1 MAKTPECKVKDEIK
15 KLLKSRGIYY
25 TMPIGGAF
33 STIGVPDF
41 LCCYKGRFIGIEAK
55 AGSNK
60 PTALQEKNLEDIR
73 KAGGVGLVINEK
85 NLIELINTLKEQD
98 DER

>member
-15 KLLKSRGIYY
+15 KLLKQYGVYY

>member
-15 KLLKSRGIYY
+15 KLLKQYGVYY
-25 TMPIGGAF
+25 IMPIGGAF

-85 NLIELINTLKEQD
+85 NLIELINTLKEQTD
-98 DER
+98 D